1 MVHLFVCRR
10 GIDFEVMAFELAY
23 RLTFIDAVE
32 APAVGALPRSR
43 SLPVLGSV
51 PTADEEVQYQAPR
64 LDGFRTW
71 GSFRESES
79 HHHHEVSKDLKGSC
93 RTPYMRGP
101 VVENASQTMES
112 DMVNY
117 FKRYRDLM
125 VKLKGAVVFL
135 SHLGLY
141 SNLTRIA

>member
-64 LDGFRTW
+64 QVSMVSGH
-71 GSFRESES
+71 GAPSES
-79 HHHHEVSKDLKGSC
+79 QRVVII
-93 RTPYMRGP
+93 MR
-101 VVENASQTMES
+101 S
-112 DMVNY
+112 
-117 FKRYRDLM
+117 
-125 VKLKGAVVFL
+125 
-135 SHLGLY
+135 
-141 SNLTRIA
+141 